1 MAQRCDAFVR
11 RLCHDRKMSKPSNE
25 HDEDTDG
32 TGGGIVSAIA
42 QDVELTVE
50 QAEEAAKKAAHKAAI
65 ALGLAHDEAG
75 AEPKAQGR
83 DTTADGDTSSSA
95 TPSSASRRKPE

>member
-1 MAQRCDAFVR
+1 
-11 RLCHDRKMSKPSNE
+11 MSKPSNE

-32 TGGGIVSAIA
+32 TGGGIASAIA

-65 ALGLAHDEAG
+65 ALGLAHEDAG
-75 AEPKAQGR
+75 AEPKPQER
-83 DTTADGDTSSSA
+83 DDTADGDT
-95 TPSSASRRKPE
+95 TPSSTSRRKP